1 MILRLL
7 VLLLLAGALSWG
19 GAVSAQTC
27 TATPSNLDFG
37 SVDPISGAAVARS
50 GTINV
55 SCDWTLVSLQPNAL
69 VCLNL
74 STAVSR
80 AMSNGASVMQ
90 YDLYQ
95 DAGHTQ
101 TWGSS
106 FTGSTPISLSIVK
119 PLVGTTA
126 GATVNFYG
134 QIAAGQTTVPTTGNA
149 STVYSQSFGTETALA
164 YGYYLLAAPSCASL
178 TSAGTFPFTVSATV
192 INNCAIGATNLSFG
206 TAGLIGAG
214 INAAGSLS
222 VTCTNGDAWRVSLN
236 GGGSGN
242 VAARVMQRQ
251 GGGGA
256 VGYQLYADSA
266 RTLSWGDGTG
276 GTTRVT
282 GTGTGLAQ
290 TINVYGQVPAQST
303 PMPGNYSDTITATI
317 EF

>member
-1 MILRLL
+1 MMRALI
-7 VLLLLAGALSWG
+7 LLLFAAALCGG
-19 GAVSAQTC
+19 GAVHAQTC
-27 TATPSNLDFG
+27 TATASNLDFG
-37 SVDPISGAAVARS
+37 NVNPISGTAVARS

-55 SCDWTLVSLQPNAL
+55 SCDWTLISLQPNAL

-74 STAVSR
+74 STAVTR
-80 AMSNGASVMQ
+80 AMTSGANTMQ

-106 FTGSTPISLSIVK
+106 FTGSTPLSVSIAK
-119 PLVGTTA
+119 PLIGTTA

-134 QIAAGQTTVPTTGNA
+134 QIAAGQTTVPTTGDA
-149 STVYSQSFGTETALA
+149 STVYSQSFTTATAIA
-164 YGYYLLAAPSCASL
+164 YGYYLLVAPSCASL
-178 TSAGTFPFTVSATV
+178 TAAGTFPFTVSATV
-192 INNCAIGATNLSFG
+192 TNNCTIGATNLSFG
-206 TAGLIGAG
+206 TAGVIGTG

-222 VTCTNGDAWRVSLN
+222 ITCTNGDSWRVSLN

-242 VAARVMQRQ
+242 VAARTMQRQ
-251 GGGGA
+251 GGGGS
-256 VGYQLYADSA
+256 VGYQLYTDSA
-266 RTLSWGDGTG
+266 RILPWGDGSG

-290 TINVYGQVPAQST
+290 AVNVYGRVPAQST

>member
-1 MILRLL
+1 MIRRFA
-7 VLLLLAGALSWG
+7 LLLLVALAWNGVAHGQTCS
-19 GAVSAQTC
+19 VSA
-27 TATPSNLDFG
+27 SNLDFG
-37 SVDPISGAAVARS
+37 NVNPISGAAVARS
-50 GTINV
+50 GTLNV
-55 SCDWTLVSLQPNAL
+55 SCDWTLISLQPNAL

-80 AMSNGASVMQ
+80 ALRNGGNAMQ

-106 FTGSTPISLSIVK
+106 YTGSTPIAISIAK
-119 PLVGTTA
+119 PLIGTTA
-126 GATVNFYG
+126 GATVSFYG
-134 QIAAGQTTVPTTGNA
+134 QIAAGQTTVPTSGNA
-149 STVYSQSFGTETALA
+149 STVYSQSFGAETALA

-178 TSAGTFPFTVSATV
+178 AAAGTFPFTVSATV
-192 INNCAIGATNLSFG
+192 TNNCTIGATNLSFG
-206 TAGLIGAG
+206 TAGVIGAG

-222 VTCTNGDAWRVSLN
+222 VTCTNGDAWRISLN

-251 GGGGA
+251 GGGGS

-266 RTLSWGDGTG
+266 RSLPWGDGTG

-290 TINVYGQVPAQST
+290 AVPVYGRVPSQST
-303 PMPGNYSDTITATI
+303 PMPGSYSDTITATI

>member
-1 MILRLL
+1 MMRWLAILWLAC
-7 VLLLLAGALSWG
+7 VLPWCGA
-19 GAVSAQTC
+19 AHAQTC
-27 TATPSNLDFG
+27 TATASNLDFG
-37 SVDPISGAAVARS
+37 SVNPISGAAVART
-50 GTINV
+50 GTVNV
-55 SCDWTLVSLQPNAL
+55 SCDWTLISLQPNAL

-74 STAVSR
+74 STSVSR
-80 AMSNGASVMQ
+80 VLKNGSNAMS

-106 FTGSTPISLSIVK
+106 FTGSTPISVSIAK
-119 PLVGTTA
+119 PLIGTTA
-126 GATVNFYG
+126 GATVSFYG

-149 STVYSQSFGTETALA
+149 STVYSQSFSAETAIA
-164 YGYYLLAAPSCASL
+164 YGYYLLVAPSCASL
-178 TSAGTFPFTVSATV
+178 TAAGTFPFTVSATV
-192 INNCAIGATNLSFG
+192 TNNCNIGATNLSFG
-206 TAGLIGAG
+206 TAGVLGGG
-214 INAAGSLS
+214 INATSSLS

-251 GGGGA
+251 GGGGS
-256 VGYQLYADSA
+256 VSYQLYTDSA
-266 RTLSWGDGTG
+266 RTLPWGDGTA

-290 TINVYGQVPAQST
+290 SVTVYGRVPAQST
-303 PMPGNYSDTITATI
+303 PMPGSYSDTITATI